1 MEEVADVNL
10 DDLLAKRNGGKADAE
25 AEAPKLDRTKAIEQ
39 QRETQLALD
48 EVTDALAQ
56 MTPEEKRQVAEIRD
70 SIDLTDSTGIVSFGA
85 PAQQKLAQFSENV
98 LREVRSK
105 DSGEVGQLLQT
116 LMNDV
121 RTYEDS
127 QKERDGSF
135 LHKLPL
141 VGKLMNKAQSVKDG
155 YDKLSTQVDEVEAGL
170 EQARLKMMKD
180 IALFDHLFAENLSYF
195 KKLQLYIEA
204 GEQKLHELQTET
216 LPRLRAQAAS
226 SDNPMAAQVVADY
239 EQSVNRFEKK
249 VHDLKLSKTIAIQTA
264 PQIRLL
270 QNNDKELIDRV
281 QTAIYNTIPL
291 WKNQLVIAL
300 GLASQREV
308 LRLNQAVSRTTNEL
322 LRRNAEMLRQN
333 TAETAQ
339 ENERSIVDIETVAK
353 VNEELIATLEDTVK
367 IQDEGRAKRQ
377 AAEQEL
383 ANIEDR
389 LRGAL
394 LERVQ
399 RERGQAGQEQDK

>member
-1 MEEVADVNL
+1 MADVNL
-10 DDLLAKRNGGKADAE
+10 DDLLAKRSEGKAGDE
-25 AEAPKLDRTKAIEQ
+25 AGAPKADRTAAIEQ

-70 SIDLTDSTGIVSFGA
+70 NIDVTDSTGIVSFGA

-116 LMNDV
+116 LMSDV

-127 QKERDGSF
+127 QKERENGF

-141 VGKLMNKAQSVKDG
+141 IGKLMNKAQSVKDG

-180 IALFDHLFAENLSYF
+180 IALFDHLFAEHLSYF
-195 KKLQLYIEA
+195 KNLQLYIAA

-216 LPRLRAQAAS
+216 LPRLRTQAAQ

-249 VHDLKLSKTIAIQTA
+249 VHDLKISKTIAIQTA

>member
-1 MEEVADVNL
+1 
-10 DDLLAKRNGGKADAE
+10 
-25 AEAPKLDRTKAIEQ
+25 
-39 QRETQLALD
+39 
-48 EVTDALAQ
+48 

-70 SIDLTDSTGIVSFGA
+70 NIDVTDSTGIVSFGA

-116 LMNDV
+116 LMSDV

-127 QKERDGSF
+127 QKERENGF

-141 VGKLMNKAQSVKDG
+141 IGKLMNKAQSVKDG

-195 KKLQLYIEA
+195 KNLQLYIAA

-216 LPRLRAQAAS
+216 LPRLRTQAAQ

-249 VHDLKLSKTIAIQTA
+249 VHDLKISKTIAIQTA

>member
-1 MEEVADVNL
+1 MADVNL
-10 DDLLAKRNGGKADAE
+10 DDLLAKRSEGKAGDE
-25 AEAPKLDRTKAIEQ
+25 AGAPKADRTAAIEQ

-70 SIDLTDSTGIVSFGA
+70 NIDVTDSTGIVSFGA

-116 LMNDV
+116 LMSDV

-127 QKERDGSF
+127 QKERENGF

-141 VGKLMNKAQSVKDG
+141 IGKLMNKAQSVKDG

-195 KKLQLYIEA
+195 KNLQLYIAA

-216 LPRLRAQAAS
+216 LPRLRTQAAQ

-249 VHDLKLSKTIAIQTA
+249 VHDLKISKTIAIQTA